1 MNNLE
6 IHELIEKNNR
16 LIEELITPNTFTLNN
31 TIKDLLKEN
40 EKLQAQCTHQFED
53 GYCIFCYKEEE

>member
-16 LIEELITPNTFTLNN
+16 LIEELVSPNIFTLNN
-31 TIKDLLKEN
+31 TVKELLKEN
-40 EKLQAQCTHQFED
+40 EKLQAQCTHQFEG